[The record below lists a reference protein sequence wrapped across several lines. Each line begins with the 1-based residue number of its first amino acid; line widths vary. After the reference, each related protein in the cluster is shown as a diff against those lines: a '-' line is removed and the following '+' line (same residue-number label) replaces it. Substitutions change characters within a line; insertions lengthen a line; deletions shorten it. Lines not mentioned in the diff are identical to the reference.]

1 LSVQDEFGNIILYLP
16 FYKRKGR
23 VKLSTIILASQSP
36 RRKELLQQL
45 NLTFSIQKS
54 DADET
59 IVERLKPEDFVLELA
74 KRKAVIIAKQYPNDY
89 VIGSDTIVTYGDEIL
104 EKPGNNEE
112 AIKMLEMLSG
122 RTHSVYTG
130 VAIFYKGEQTIF
142 YEKTDVT
149 FWELSKEEINSYIE
163 SGEPFDKA
171 GGYGI
176 QGLGAMF
183 VKEIKGDYYTVVGL
197 PLSKVYREL
206 KRMGYRT

>member
-1 LSVQDEFGNIILYLP
+1 M
-16 FYKRKGR
+16 
-23 VKLSTIILASQSP
+23 STIILASQSP

-54 DADET
+54 GADET

-74 KRKAVIIAKQYPNDY
+74 KRKAVTIAKQNPNDY

-112 AIKMLEMLSG
+112 AIKMLKMLSG

-130 VAIFYKGEQTIF
+130 VAIFHKGEQTIF
-142 YEKTDVT
+142 CEKTDVT
-149 FWELSKEEINSYIE
+149 FWELSKEEIDSYIE